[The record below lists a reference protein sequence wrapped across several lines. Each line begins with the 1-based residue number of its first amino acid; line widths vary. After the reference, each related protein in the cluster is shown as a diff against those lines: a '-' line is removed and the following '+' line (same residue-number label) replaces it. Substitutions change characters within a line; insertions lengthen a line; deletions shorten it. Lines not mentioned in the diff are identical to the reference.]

1 LRRAFRT
8 TTPLMAKE
16 ITAARAVI
24 SVRAGFRWRTSAKTA
39 AMAKSTPAAFRRS
52 GARAGEA
59 CGDDGRAA
67 GLAPGPR
74 SE

>member
-1 LRRAFRT
+1 
-8 TTPLMAKE
+8 MAKE

-24 SVRAGFRWRTSAKTA
+24 SVRAGLRWRTSAKTA

-52 GARAGEA
+52 GARDGA
-59 CGDDGRAA
+59 CGDEDCAA
-67 GLAPGPR
+67 GPAPGSG